1 MNVTEQDVGLEDDD
15 FGDFASATG
24 TTISPVV
31 PRSQPGWT
39 VMEDF
44 SGTSSTPTRNSFLN
58 GNSLNNSK
66 ASSSPATEY
75 RSKYIRAHTLLK
87 PLLPTLLSPS
97 HLILTN
103 LFPSTSSNTLS
114 LLQQSQTL
122 HLLLLF
128 LSPQIQ
134 PVLAWP
140 SLLTSLKSA
149 IDRFEAASLS
159 AFDVADGL
167 GEEKGMKD
175 AAYASW
181 ELWESNREN
190 TKTASNLLSTGGG
203 RGMDWEL
210 GKVWAEKKDIFYEA
224 GQWDPIK
231 NFTASKTLDFQ
242 PMDDFMKHVLD
253 AIRTHGAM
261 AVRVFPPPSGV
272 LISFCER
279 LANEVVGEYIIP
291 LLSHARSISN
301 EIFLQATAATFV
313 QSWRMVDIMMEVAS
327 PDSLDTSKDS
337 PKNGT
342 GEKPKPVIT
351 KHQAEDVVY
360 RMFEPNMDEYLD
372 EEVESVKAKFE
383 LICKSWDKQLGQTSS
398 LDVGST
404 VASPT
409 VGDTQARF
417 LSSHNPAQV
426 KRTVLASFTDVLL
439 LPVTIVPRTIG
450 VIGSGVGA
458 VRGAG
463 SAAVAGISMLNP
475 QRWGGGNGNN
485 AHTGVGGRNDGY
497 GQFGVGDNNGAAL
510 FELQDDDE
518 DEDGN
523 ARGAG
528 AKRDSVAK
536 QRDSVT
542 SISSNSLAPPGMSTT
557 SPWATSSDVSPSPA
571 PSSRSLSTTPN
582 PSTPSG
588 IKSTTSLASFD
599 RLQLLLS
606 LDVALEI
613 IHADRESL
621 KRTETFQHYPGH
633 YGHKVRE
640 TIEELFILMLQA
652 IGERHIGPG
661 FARATEQ
668 MKTYKPA
675 EHEETQS
682 VAPLMQFFEL
692 VHIGD
697 TIQSMVQVFFD
708 KELAP
713 HIDKTDFLNGVVRE
727 KKRFENTLD
736 DSVAGGLNTG
746 TEVLMN
752 QVEHII
758 TLRTGP
764 REYYPVEGTTMELG
778 PTRGCKEAIAC
789 LETHCKLLK
798 GSTNKEVL
806 EVFYQEVGMRLDA
819 IIQKHIK
826 RQIISLEGGFQLIAD
841 LNAYHAFISSLK
853 VPQITAD
860 FANLKMLGH
869 VFIVS
874 DAKDLAQIVRD
885 VTRYGGSFRPE
896 DVYEF
901 IQRRSDWK
909 KIEKTVD
916 QTMYNLSF
924 KEDCII
930 C

>member
-58 GNSLNNSK
+58 GNSLNNPK

-342 GEKPKPVIT
+342 SEKPKPVIT

-475 QRWGGGNGNN
+475 QRWGGGN
-485 AHTGVGGRNDGY
+485 
-497 GQFGVGDNNGAAL
+497 
-510 FELQDDDE
+510 
-518 DEDGN
+518 
-523 ARGAG
+523 
-528 AKRDSVAK
+528 
-536 QRDSVT
+536 
-542 SISSNSLAPPGMSTT
+542 
-557 SPWATSSDVSPSPA
+557 
-571 PSSRSLSTTPN
+571 
-582 PSTPSG
+582 
-588 IKSTTSLASFD
+588 
-599 RLQLLLS
+599 
-606 LDVALEI
+606 
-613 IHADRESL
+613 DRESL

-708 KELAP
+708 KELVSLSRNSSCRVAERSLTLSHQAP